1 LLLELSLG
9 LVSCELSFV
18 VARFLLSSD
27 QDDID
32 MLQRAMNEVELQS
45 SSEDKIGILD

>member
-1 LLLELSLG
+1 VSDVCWLLLLKLGLG

-18 VARFLLSSD
+18 VARFLLASD

-32 MLQRAMNEVELQS
+32 MLQRAINEV
-45 SSEDKIGILD
+45 K